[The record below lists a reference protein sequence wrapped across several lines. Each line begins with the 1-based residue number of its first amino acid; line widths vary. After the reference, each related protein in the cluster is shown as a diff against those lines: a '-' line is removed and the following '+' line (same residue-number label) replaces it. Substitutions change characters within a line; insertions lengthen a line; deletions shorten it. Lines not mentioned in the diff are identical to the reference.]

1 MVYAVDPFAKW
12 TVDLKLICILV
23 EINFLVRVP
32 AMIMRRYI
40 AGDDDHWY
48 RIQGGIGYTSC
59 SVG

>member
-12 TVDLKLICILV
+12 TVDLKLVCILV
-23 EINFLVRVP
+23 EINFLVWVP

-40 AGDDDHWY
+40 AGDYDHRY
-48 RIQGGIGYTSC
+48 RVQGGIGYTRR